1 MVEYDLFNELFNVHW
16 VEGDRYNRIPELH
29 ARKSDFCLVGVLG
42 LDHVGA
48 VVHERLV
55 SPGYID
61 ARVLHGGQ
69 GRAIDFRN
77 FFGSAHPSQSQ
88 PEIVAGLFHEF
99 DCRSNRVQQ
108 RGVIRYPGVLDEHQL
123 IGGDLDRFPDSIDV
137 LEEVGFGLLSIEYDA
152 FEDVVNLIAVI
163 AA

>member
-1 MVEYDLFNELFNVHW
+1 MIAP
-16 VEGDRYNRIPELH
+16 GD
-29 ARKSDFCLVGVLG
+29 
-42 LDHVGA
+42 
-48 VVHERLV
+48 
-55 SPGYID
+55 ID
-61 ARVLHGGQ
+61 SSVLHGRQ

-137 LEEVGFGLLSIEYDA
+137 LEEVGFGFLGIKYDPL
-152 FEDVVNLIAVI
+152 EDVVNLVSVV
-163 AA
+163 AAYC